1 MYNYQPKENKMSELY
16 KEKILKDINDIPI
29 DMLPKFYKIVH
40 ILKTELINTKR
51 KSNHRNSLK
60 GIWKGSEIDD
70 QLFEEAKKSV
80 FKYE

>member
-1 MYNYQPKENKMSELY
+1 MSEFY

-40 ILKTELINTKR
+40 LLKTELINTKS
-51 KSNHRNSLK
+51 KSNHRSSLK

>member
-1 MYNYQPKENKMSELY
+1 MSEFY
-16 KEKILKDINDIPI
+16 KERILKDINDIPI

-40 ILKTELINTKR
+40 LLKTELINTKC
-51 KSNHRNSLK
+51 KSNRRSSLK

>member
-1 MYNYQPKENKMSELY
+1 MSEFY
-16 KEKILKDINDIPI
+16 KEKILKDIDDIPI

-40 ILKTELINTKR
+40 LLKTELINTKS

-70 QLFEEAKKSV
+70 HLFEKARKSM
-80 FKYE
+80 FNYE